1 MNDTIAAIST
11 AQGIGAISIIRV
23 SGDDSINIVNR
34 VFSCDLSM
42 VKSHTIHYGYI
53 IDNGALVDEVLVSV
67 MRAPKTFTKEDVVE
81 IKISELRSNPY
92 QPRQTFDQEK
102 LVELANSIKEFG
114 VLEPIIVTKSI
125 KGYEIVAGERRTK
138 ACELVGIETI
148 PAIIKDFSDEEMMQI
163 ALLENIQ
170 RENLSAIEEAEAY
183 NNLIKALNIT
193 QEELAKKI
201 GKSRSYVTNML
212 GLLTLPESV
221 KYEILHGYISMGH
234 AKVLSKLQ
242 DEELIKELVEKIKND
257 HISVREL
264 ESIAN
269 NPNYKRKKA
278 IVRIKEPNPFGY
290 VEDALTDTIGN
301 RVRIKNKKIVIP
313 FNSER
318 DLERILNVLKIE
330 VKVD

>member
-1 MNDTIAAIST
+1 MYVDPLETLDEIAENT
-11 AQGIGAISIIRV
+11 
-23 SGDDSINIVNR
+23 
-34 VFSCDLSM
+34 
-42 VKSHTIHYGYI
+42 
-53 IDNGALVDEVLVSV
+53 
-67 MRAPKTFTKEDVVE
+67 PKEDIVE
-81 IKISELRSNPY
+81 IKVSELRSNPY

-114 VLEPIIVTKSI
+114 VLEPIIVTKRI

-269 NPNYKRKKA
+269 NPDYKRKKA

-318 DLERILNVLKIE
+318 DLERILDVLKIE

>member
-1 MNDTIAAIST
+1 METNKRKALGKGLEQLFSNESLYVNPLETLDEIAENT
-11 AQGIGAISIIRV
+11 
-23 SGDDSINIVNR
+23 
-34 VFSCDLSM
+34 
-42 VKSHTIHYGYI
+42 
-53 IDNGALVDEVLVSV
+53 
-67 MRAPKTFTKEDVVE
+67 PKEDIVE
-81 IKISELRSNPY
+81 IKVSELRSNPY

-264 ESIAN
+264 ESFAN
-269 NPNYKRKKA
+269 NPDYKRK
-278 IVRIKEPNPFGY
+278 
-290 VEDALTDTIGN
+290 
-301 RVRIKNKKIVIP
+301 
-313 FNSER
+313 
-318 DLERILNVLKIE
+318 
-330 VKVD
+330 